1 MLDSSNNSAVKIEV
15 QPEPAEPVTGGGG
28 GGGGILQQWSREDLI
43 KRGSLGLRGLA
54 LFFSLISLILVA
66 SNKHGGWADF
76 DKYPQYR
83 YLLAIAILS
92 CFYTGGQVH
101 LGVHELSTGRKM
113 LQPRI
118 AVLFDFIGDQ
128 IMAYLLISSAS
139 SAIPITDTI
148 REGGDNIFTDSSS
161 SAISMSFLA
170 FICLALSA
178 IISGHKLSAQTCI

>member
-66 SNKHGGWADF
+66 SNKHGGLADF

-83 YLLAIAILS
+83 Y
-92 CFYTGGQVH
+92 
-101 LGVHELSTGRKM
+101 
-113 LQPRI
+113 P
-118 AVLFDFIGDQ
+118 
-128 IMAYLLISSAS
+128 
-139 SAIPITDTI
+139 
-148 REGGDNIFTDSSS
+148 DSS
-161 SAISMSFLA
+161 
-170 FICLALSA
+170 LS
-178 IISGHKLSAQTCI
+178 IWS